1 MKLSQGVMNEFA
13 YLGLAHTLLK
23 SSELT
28 EELKDD
34 LPIDSFKPLI

>member
-1 MKLSQGVMNEFA
+1 MAIKERKQLKLSQGVMNEFA
-13 YLGLAHTLLK
+13 YLGLARTLLK

-34 LPIDSFKPLI
+34 